1 MITEEQKQLIKAT
14 VPVLREHGVALTSHF
29 YQRMF
34 THNPELK
41 NIFNMGNQQKGKQQL
56 SLALAVLAYAEN
68 IDNPAVL
75 MPRVD
80 SIGQKH
86 TSLDIRPEHYILVGK
101 HLIASISEV
110 LGEAATPEIL
120 DAWTTAYNQLA
131 AIMSGHESKLY
142 NKQVEKPGGWTGW
155 RPFIVKERTEESN
168 EITSFYLYP
177 ADGGA
182 LADFIPGQYISV
194 RTFIPELNLLQ
205 PRQYS
210 ISSAPGKPYYRISV
224 KREGSATQD
233 PDGLVSNHLHS
244 NIKIHDIIE
253 VSAPAGSF
261 NLNHTSSSPAVFISG
276 GVGQTPLISML
287 ESLIESNSQRSKI
300 WVHGCRDRN
309 VHAFEKT
316 IRNWK
321 EADSNLESYLFY
333 NTATEE
339 EKLAGIAEGILDI
352 HHLED
357 KIKIADAEYYLCGPA
372 VFIEKNYKDLVNKGI
387 KKEQIFYE
395 EFGPSVLNLN

>member
-1 MITEEQKQLIKAT
+1 MITDKQKQLIKAT

-110 LGEAATPEIL
+110 LGAAATPEIL

-131 AIMSGHESKLY
+131 AIMTGHESNLY
-142 NKQVEKPGGWTGW
+142 KKQVEKPGGWTGW
-155 RPFIVKERTEESN
+155 RPFIVKEKIEESN

-182 LADFIPGQYISV
+182 IADFIPGQYISV
-194 RTFIPELNLLQ
+194 RTFVPELNLLQ

-210 ISSAPGKPYYRISV
+210 LSNAPGKPYYRISV
-224 KREGSATQD
+224 KKESASTQS
-233 PDGLVSNHLHS
+233 PDGLISNRLHS
-244 NIKIHDIIE
+244 NIHVGDVID
-253 VSAPAGSF
+253 VSAPAGGF
-261 NLNHTSSSPAVFISG
+261 NLNINTTSPAIFISG

-287 ESLIESNSQRSKI
+287 ESLIETKSPRKKVWI
-300 WVHGCRDRN
+300 HGCRNRD
-309 VHAFEKT
+309 VHAFDKT
-316 IRNWK
+316 IQSWK
-321 EADSNLESYLFY
+321 TADDNLESYFFY
-333 NTATEE
+333 NLVTEE
-339 EKLAGIAEGILDI
+339 EKTSGVREGILELA
-352 HHLED
+352 HLKEQ
-357 KIKIADAEYYLCGPA
+357 IALENAEYYLCGPA
-372 VFIEKNYKDLVNKGI
+372 VFIEKNYRDLINSGI
-387 KKEQIFYE
+387 KKEQIYYE